1 MAGPVAP
8 TGKAIVHWIGC
19 INAIKK
25 SDHSL
30 IQISFFL
37 DNEWVRGRGFYKFN
51 VKLLEDKTYVD
62 AMNNKLDS
70 LFSLREDFT
79 DKSLWWDFVKMKIR
93 GFSIS
98 YSSFKAKESRYKEQ
112 KIANELK
119 ELENKLDETPTVE
132 AIEKYTELQNT
143 LNELYIGR
151 AKGSLIRSRAQ
162 HLELNEKNNKYFL
175 NLEKRNFNAKCI
187 KSLKTSDGFIYK
199 EQEILE
205 EGKRY
210 FENLYSSNHP
220 KIDPSELSELEQE
233 FLSNPNIKKLDNSQK

>member
-1 MAGPVAP
+1 
-8 TGKAIVHWIGC
+8 
-19 INAIKK
+19 
-25 SDHSL
+25 
-30 IQISFFL
+30 
-37 DNEWVRGRGFYKFN
+37 
-51 VKLLEDKTYVD
+51 
-62 AMNNKLDS
+62 MNNKLDS
-70 LFSLREDFT
+70 SFSLREDFT
-79 DKSLWWDFVKMKIR
+79 DKSVWWDFVKMKIR
-93 GFSIS
+93 DFSIS
-98 YSSFKAKESRYKEQ
+98 YSPFKAKESRYKEQ

-119 ELENKLDETPTVE
+119 ELENKLGETPTVE
-132 AIEKYTELQNT
+132 AIDKYTELQNT

-205 EGKRY
+205 EEKRY

-233 FLSNPNIKKLDNSQK
+233 FLSNPNIKKLDNSQKELCDLDITIEECSIAVQKLSNNKSPGTDGLPVEFYKLFWNKLKYF